1 MGRGKSTTET
11 LRHGEKQM
19 KIASYV
25 LVASMMWLTK
35 PAFAQTPAVSE
46 EKPPL
51 ILLQA
56 LHCLDSDD
64 YGWMRTYLSTH
75 KDAQVSFS
83 VDTNHPP
90 EVVAWT
96 IVVRESKSRGH
107 FFEVVLAGDH
117 GPKVFSLLDTD
128 GFTTKSEKLEFDQ
141 PRLFHAVR
149 GIHTEQRVK
158 DALQNRRY
166 VISANEIQYRYA
178 DYTCDCTRP
187 HVPSR

>member
-1 MGRGKSTTET
+1 
-11 LRHGEKQM
+11 M

-25 LVASMMWLTK
+25 LVVSVIWLTK
-35 PAFAQTPAVSE
+35 TAFAQTPAVSE

-64 YGWMRTYLSTH
+64 YGWMRSYLRNH

-83 VDTNHPP
+83 VDTGNPP

-96 IVVRESKSRGH
+96 IVVRESESRGH
-107 FFEVVLAGDH
+107 FFEVARTDDH
-117 GPKVFSLLDTD
+117 GTMVFRLLDTD

-149 GIHTEQRVK
+149 GNHTEQHVK
-158 DALQNRRY
+158 DALQNRGY
-166 VISANEIQYRYA
+166 VISAYEIQYRHA

-187 HVPSR
+187 HVASR

>member
-1 MGRGKSTTET
+1 
-11 LRHGEKQM
+11 M
-19 KIASYV
+19 KVASYV
-25 LVASMMWLTK
+25 LVASVMWLIK
-35 PAFAQTPAVSE
+35 PAFAQTPAVPE

-56 LHCLDSDD
+56 LHCLDSDE
-64 YGWMRTYLSTH
+64 YGWMRTYLNKH

-96 IVVRESKSRGH
+96 IVVRESESRGH
-107 FFEVVLAGDH
+107 FFEIARAEDH
-117 GPKVFSLLDTD
+117 GSVAFRLLDTD

-141 PRLFHAVR
+141 PRLFHAVQ
-149 GIHTEQRVK
+149 GHHTEQRVK

-166 VISANEIQYRYA
+166 VISANEIQHRYA
-178 DYTCDCTRP
+178 NYSCDCTRP
-187 HVPSR
+187 HLPSR

>member
-1 MGRGKSTTET
+1 
-11 LRHGEKQM
+11 M
-19 KIASYV
+19 KIVSYV

-35 PAFAQTPAVSE
+35 PAFAQTPAVPE

-64 YGWMRTYLSTH
+64 YGWMRSYLRNH

-83 VDTNHPP
+83 VDTGKPP

-96 IVVRESKSRGH
+96 IVVRESESRGH
-107 FFEVVLAGDH
+107 FFEVARTDDH
-117 GPKVFSLLDTD
+117 GAMVFRLLDTD

-149 GIHTEQRVK
+149 GNHIEQHVK

-166 VISANEIQYRYA
+166 VISANEIQYRHV

-187 HVPSR
+187 HLPSR

>member
-1 MGRGKSTTET
+1 
-11 LRHGEKQM
+11 M

-25 LVASMMWLTK
+25 LVVSLMWLTK
-35 PAFAQTPAVSE
+35 TAFAQTPAISE

-64 YGWMRTYLSTH
+64 YGWMRSYLRNH

-83 VDTNHPP
+83 VDTGKPP

-96 IVVRESKSRGH
+96 IVVRESESRGH
-107 FFEVVLAGDH
+107 FFEVARTGDH
-117 GPKVFSLLDTD
+117 GTIVFRLLDTD
-128 GFTTKSEKLEFDQ
+128 GFTTKSEKLESEKLEFDQ

-149 GIHTEQRVK
+149 GNHIEQHVK

-166 VISANEIQYRYA
+166 AISANEIQYGHV

-187 HVPSR
+187 HLPSR